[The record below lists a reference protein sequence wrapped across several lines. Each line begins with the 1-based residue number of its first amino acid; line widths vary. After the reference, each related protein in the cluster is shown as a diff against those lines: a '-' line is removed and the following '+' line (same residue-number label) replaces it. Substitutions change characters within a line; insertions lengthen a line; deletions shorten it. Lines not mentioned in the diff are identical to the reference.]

1 MKNIIINFQIKQ
13 DNKKFFI
20 LVFWPFHNL
29 THPPEHNLHNVHN
42 FYVDVEPGVKVG
54 VWHYIPDSSSNYNHA
69 QHSKV
74 SINKHLKKYIGKN
87 DEHIPVMI
95 YVHGI

>member
-1 MKNIIINFQIKQ
+1 
-13 DNKKFFI
+13 
-20 LVFWPFHNL
+20 L

-54 VWHYIPDSSSNYNHA
+54 VWHYIPESSTTYNHA

-87 DEHIPVMI
+87 DDHVPVMI
-95 YVHGI
+95 YVHGKIIIL